1 MNQQNE
7 LQSILERMEKYSRKQ
22 LLHARLQTVFSIVCA
37 LFCGILLLKLL
48 QFIPQ
53 LESLVAQAEVLLRH
67 LNAVTKEL
75 AKLDLSLMVENIND
89 LVTTSQS
96 GVEDAL
102 TKINDIDFS
111 ALNQAVKDL
120 SDVVKPLADLIK
132 RLSFG
137 GLL

>member
-7 LQSILERMEKYSRKQ
+7 LQSILERLEKYSRKQ

-53 LESLVAQAEVLLRH
+53 LESLVAQAEVLLRD

-96 GVEDAL
+96 DVEDAL

>member
-53 LESLVAQAEVLLRH
+53 LESLVAQAEVLLRD
-67 LNAVTKEL
+67 LDSVTKEL

>member
-7 LQSILERMEKYSRKQ
+7 LQIILERMEKYSRKQ

-53 LESLVAQAEVLLRH
+53 LESLVAQAEVLLRD

-75 AKLDLSLMVENIND
+75 AKMDLSLMVENIND
-89 LVTTSQS
+89 LVVTSQS

>member
-53 LESLVAQAEVLLRH
+53 LESLVAQAEVLLRD
-67 LNAVTKEL
+67 LDAVTREL

-111 ALNQAVKDL
+111 SLNQAVKDL